1 MEEETPVNPVYAAVP
16 YGVTTENVLD
26 AFGAL
31 KTVILD
37 EFGLEDQIVT
47 IKPRTAED
55 AKNLLSMGTAKFF
68 DTEITFCD
76 NLEAAKA
83 KKGKA
88 TNKKKTVNQKQ
99 NMKKIVLK
107 LFVVL
112 LVCIFLKW

>member
-83 KKGKA
+83 KKGAMKGPQFKTA
-88 TNKKKTVNQKQ
+88 HQKSNKSASSMGNHRTTTK
-99 NMKKIVLK
+99 
-107 LFVVL
+107 
-112 LVCIFLKW
+112 